1 MAASPGRPRLL
12 RWCLRAAIAGGALL
26 ALLGLALWFL
36 HRRASAHDPRPHF
49 RARQGELAQVRAL
62 EPRLSD
68 EHSDQDVW
76 LRSSSGLEVELAL
89 RRSRTAGIAGA
100 RVPAALVLGGLDT
113 GRRAAE
119 LVPDAGGVLVAA
131 MSYPT
136 RVRRVESFADLGEAR
151 RALLDTPAALLLA
164 VDYLSGL
171 AEVDTARIEL
181 VGVSLGAPFVC
192 TAGAMDARV
201 ARVWVVHGGGDPQL
215 LLAHALQD
223 DLPPPLA
230 WIGGHVLALVAH
242 GPALAPERWVGGLAP
257 RPFEMIQAEG
267 DERIP
272 AASAARLWEAA
283 REPKRLQRVTG
294 GHADKLDEAQLAE
307 LCAGVLRA
315 IEAAPAGS

>member
-1 MAASPGRPRLL
+1 MRALVAGCAS
-12 RWCLRAAIAGGALL
+12 IALL
-26 ALLGLALWFL
+26 ALALAIAL
-36 HRRASAHDPRPHF
+36 RRAAAHDPRPHF
-49 RARQGELAQVRAL
+49 RARQGELVEARAQQARVHGA
-62 EPRLSD
+62 
-68 EHSDQDVW
+68 HSDQDVL
-76 LRSSSGLEVELAL
+76 LRSSSGLQVELAL
-89 RRSRTAGIAGA
+89 RRARSHARAGE
-100 RVPAALVLGGLDT
+100 RLPAALLLGGLDT

-131 MSYPT
+131 LSYPT
-136 RVRRVESFADLGEAR
+136 RVRRVESLADLAEAR

-171 AEVDTARIEL
+171 AEVDPARIEL

-215 LLAHALQD
+215 LFAHALQD

-230 WIGGHVLALVAH
+230 WIGGHVLALAAH
-242 GPALAPERWVGGLAP
+242 GPLLAPERWVGGIAP
-257 RPFEMIQAEG
+257 RPFEMIQADH

-272 AASAARLWEAA
+272 AESAERLWSAA
-283 REPKRLQRVTG
+283 REPKQLQRVAS
-294 GHADKLDEAQLAE
+294 GHADRLSEAQLAE

-315 IEAAPAGS
+315 IEAEPVPRAFEAAPPD